1 MRAHG
6 PASGAELGPGQVSHR
21 LAPCTSSRAHVCA
34 SRAGQMIFALLVAA
48 AFALPELRP
57 SIHWT
62 DVTDAPLHGRHL
74 SNEVGDA
81 YVRRAPSDTVR
92 LVSLHLSHPE
102 LKRRHLED
110 NENFVFD
117 GAALGIVEGSEISL
131 PLCLGGGAATFKLTK
146 SPVMPAG
153 LEAEFPR
160 IRSYHGV
167 EVSPP
172 ADRSAHTA
180 DLTVSIQG
188 VRGQIWMGGVEGE
201 PNLGR
206 CHIDPHTHG
215 RTDLYTVYHS
225 SNKRGE
231 PGVRTFTKISEDV
244 HDGRRLAETFTTEG
258 DVHEGRRLQ
267 AAALNPIWTVTHP
280 PPVGK
285 QNIRTLRM
293 AVAVTF
299 EYVFGM
305 VTPSVRNAV
314 WVPPQPHIHT
324 HASMTLAAGA
334 AFGSV
339 HPHSSSPTHNPP
351 ITHPH
356 ARPRP
361 HPHSPPASGM

>member
-1 MRAHG
+1 
-6 PASGAELGPGQVSHR
+6 
-21 LAPCTSSRAHVCA
+21 
-34 SRAGQMIFALLVAA
+34 MISALLVAV
-48 AFALPELRP
+48 AFVLPELRP
-57 SIHWT
+57 SIDWA

-92 LVSLHLSHPE
+92 LVALHLSHPE

-110 NENFVFD
+110 NENFEFD

-188 VRGQIWMGGVEGE
+188 VRGQIWMGGAEGE

-231 PGVRTFTKISEDV
+231 PGARTFTKVSADV
-244 HDGRRLAETFTTEG
+244 HDGRRLAETFTMGEDVHD

-267 AAALNPIWTVTHP
+267 AAAFNPIWTVTKP
-280 PPVGK
+280 PPLGN
-285 QNIRTLRM
+285 QTIRTLRM

-305 VTPSVRNAV
+305 VTPSVRHAV
-314 WVPPQPHIHT
+314 WLPPQPNIQ
-324 HASMTLAAGA
+324 HAPLTLTSAAQRA
-334 AFGSV
+334 
-339 HPHSSSPTHNPP
+339 H
-351 ITHPH
+351 
-356 ARPRP
+356 R
-361 HPHSPPASGM
+361 

>member
-1 MRAHG
+1 MGLRGRPRAGHTTG
-6 PASGAELGPGQVSHR
+6 LRH
-21 LAPCTSSRAHVCA
+21 TSSRAHVCA

-48 AFALPELRP
+48 AFALPQLRP
-57 SIHWT
+57 SILWT

-110 NENFVFD
+110 NENFMFD
-117 GAALGIVEGSEISL
+117 GEALGIVEGSEISL
-131 PLCLGGGAATFKLTK
+131 PLCLGGAATFNLTK

-188 VRGQIWMGGVEGE
+188 VRGQIWMGSTEGE

-231 PGVRTFTKISEDV
+231 PGVRTFTKISADV

-258 DVHEGRRLQ
+258 DVLEGRRLQ
-267 AAALNPIWTVTHP
+267 AAAFNPIWTVTHP
-280 PPVGK
+280 PPVGR
-285 QNIRTLRM
+285 QTIRTLRM

-305 VTPSVRNAV
+305 VNPSVRRAV
-314 WVPPQPHIHT
+314 
-324 HASMTLAAGA
+324 
-334 AFGSV
+334 
-339 HPHSSSPTHNPP
+339 
-351 ITHPH
+351 
-356 ARPRP
+356 
-361 HPHSPPASGM
+361 